1 MSTTTEPKQ
10 EILVAPFGIEID
22 HPRNDDVMLQSIV
35 GLRLRSAINGSK
47 GVIDANGDLRVPQD
61 QSRALASFPHT
72 PGMQLH
78 INPRDLTYVVV
89 DPLNDNPDMCN
100 RVLRFLKEHG
110 GTSVKE
116 VKGVPTQKG
125 ELDVDRMKTLCRE
138 IIWLLTAGEAKIC
151 KGAVP
156 KLEDVED
163 LPGKFL
169 LNPGSRVQNT
179 QPRYEEDWDAWVSN
193 LSRSGG

>member
-1 MSTTTEPKQ
+1 MSTTETKP

-22 HPRNDDVMLQSIV
+22 HPRNDDVLLQSVV
-35 GLRLRSAINGSK
+35 GLRLRSAINGNK

-61 QSRALASFPHT
+61 QSRALSSFPQT

-78 INPRDLTYVVV
+78 INPKDCTYVVV
-89 DPLNDNPDMCN
+89 DPLNDSPEMCH
-100 RVLRFLKEHG
+100 RIVRFLKENG
-110 GTSVKE
+110 GSSVKE

-125 ELDVDRMKTLCRE
+125 TIDADRMKTLCRE
-138 IIWLLTAGEAKIC
+138 IIWLLTAGEAKVC

-156 KLEDVED
+156 KLEDIEE

-179 QPRYEEDWDAWVSN
+179 QPRYEDDFAGWVSR
-193 LSRSGG
+193 LSNSGG